1 MPSLTIEIP
10 NRPLDAVI
18 DEAPGQIS
26 RDNITIASGA
36 GKVVACTVIG
46 KVTASGKYVP
56 YDNAASNGAE
66 VAAGIT
72 LYDVDATSADQAV
85 SAITRIA
92 ALDRSKLQWKSGA
105 DDTAKAAAEV
115 DLAAKQIVLR
125 TRTEV
130 A

>member
-46 KVTASGKYVP
+46 KVTASGKY
-56 YDNAASNGAE
+56 
-66 VAAGIT
+66 
-72 LYDVDATSADQAV
+72 AV
-85 SAITRIA
+85 SYTHLDVYKRQICCCVGMSTRSSIEPRALASTIKPDRKTSRLSSCQLHEAINPASASFCVSRKA
-92 ALDRSKLQWKSGA
+92 GLFSK
-105 DDTAKAAAEV
+105 
-115 DLAAKQIVLR
+115 
-125 TRTEV
+125 
-130 A
+130 